1 MNTNNF
7 GMIID
12 ISSITTLDSGTQMSY
27 SYMITNTQSESDI
40 LLKSDG
46 NKPNQHNSLSTNH
59 NTRWQG
65 GSNSDT
71 LVPMF
76 ATYFEVLGGLSD
88 VDQAARLAEYERGR
102 KEKGR

>member
-1 MNTNNF
+1 
-7 GMIID
+7 MIID

-27 SYMITNTQSESDI
+27 SYMITNKASESDI

-46 NKPNQHNSLSTNH
+46 NKTNQHNPSSSNH
-59 NTRWQG
+59 NRWQG